1 MLFPIYGNP
10 MATINNVRDNVAF
23 VSTKGTKAF
32 AVLRHVNA
40 KELLGTRIFGQAGD
54 GLLQTALATF
64 VLFSPQRETDPRKI
78 ALAFGILLLPYSVV
92 GPFVGVF
99 IDRWSRRQI
108 LIRANLVRVV
118 TMVAI
123 AIVITQ
129 HSANRWLALL
139 VLVSLGVNRFVQ
151 AALSASLPHV
161 VASDDLVPANALF
174 PTLGTTAASISAA
187 LGIGAQK
194 VFSNSDTVNAV
205 LVVSG
210 ALMAGTA
217 SLVANRISP
226 RDVLG
231 PFIVESQMRE
241 EFRNTLRGLVS
252 GFRYMG
258 SSSRVLRSMFAVSFQ
273 RCAFGALTV
282 HALLLSRSTWH
293 TATNSDQAV
302 TDFGLCAGAAALGA
316 FTAAILSAFLLSD
329 RRGKSEQDQV
339 QQPQRQV
346 NLIFAMSLA
355 TVFAVVTT
363 VIGYRIGSLLSIC
376 LTAAALG
383 FAGQLLKIN
392 ADTTIQR
399 TIDDAHRGRVFS
411 IFDMMI
417 NVALVLG
424 ISSYALISS
433 LRDNI
438 NLGAMQSVV
447 LLIISSGLS
456 LLLLSDYKKSAKVSP
471 EV

>member
-1 MLFPIYGNP
+1 
-10 MATINNVRDNVAF
+10 
-23 VSTKGTKAF
+23 
-32 AVLRHVNA
+32 LRYVNA

-78 ALAFGILLLPYSVV
+78 AFAFGVLLLPYSVV

-118 TMVAI
+118 TMLAI

-174 PTLGTTAASISAA
+174 PTLGTTAASIAAA
-187 LGIGAQK
+187 LGIATQK
-194 VFSNSDTVNAV
+194 VFSNSDSVNAAIV
-205 LVVSG
+205 IAG
-210 ALMAGTA
+210 ALMAGAA
-217 SLVANRISP
+217 SLVASRISP

-231 PFIVESQMRE
+231 PFAIESQMRE
-241 EFRNTLRGLVS
+241 EFRNTIRGLVA
-252 GFRYMG
+252 GFKYMS
-258 SSSRVLRSMFAVSFQ
+258 SSSRVLLSMFAVAFQ

-282 HALLLSRSTWH
+282 HALLLSRSAWH
-293 TATNSDQAV
+293 TGASSDQAV

-316 FTAAILSAFLLSD
+316 FTAAILSTFLLSD
-329 RRGKSEQDQV
+329 RRDVADLDKGHP
-339 QQPQRQV
+339 PQRQV
-346 NLIFAMSLA
+346 NLIFAMAIA
-355 TVFAVVTT
+355 TVAAVIST
-363 VIGYRIGSLLSIC
+363 VLGYRIGSLLSIC
-376 LTAAALG
+376 VTAAVLG

-424 ISSYALISS
+424 ISSYALISVV
-433 LRDNI
+433 RDNV
-438 NLGAMQSVV
+438 NLGATQSVF
-447 LLIISSGLS
+447 LLLISSGLS
-456 LLLLSDYKKSAKVSP
+456 LLLLSDYRKSAKVIL
-471 EV
+471 EI

>member
-1 MLFPIYGNP
+1 M
-10 MATINNVRDNVAF
+10 AF
-23 VSTKGTKAF
+23 VGTRGTKSIR
-32 AVLRHVNA
+32 VLRYVNA

-78 ALAFGILLLPYSVV
+78 AFAFGVLLLPYSVV

-118 TMVAI
+118 TMLAI

-174 PTLGTTAASISAA
+174 PTLGTTAASIAAA
-187 LGIGAQK
+187 LGIATQK
-194 VFSNSDTVNAV
+194 VFSNSDSVNAAIV
-205 LVVSG
+205 IAG
-210 ALMAGTA
+210 ALMAGAA
-217 SLVANRISP
+217 SLVASRISP

-231 PFIVESQMRE
+231 PFAIESQMRE
-241 EFRNTLRGLVS
+241 EFRNTIRGLVA
-252 GFRYMG
+252 GFKYMS
-258 SSSRVLRSMFAVSFQ
+258 SSSRVLLSMFAVAFQ

-282 HALLLSRSTWH
+282 HALLLSRSAWH
-293 TATNSDQAV
+293 TGASSDQAV

-316 FTAAILSAFLLSD
+316 FTAAILSTFLLSD
-329 RRGKSEQDQV
+329 RRDVADLDKGHP
-339 QQPQRQV
+339 PQRQV
-346 NLIFAMSLA
+346 NLIFAMAIA
-355 TVFAVVTT
+355 TVAAVIST
-363 VIGYRIGSLLSIC
+363 VLGYRIGSLLSIC
-376 LTAAALG
+376 VTAAVLG

-424 ISSYALISS
+424 ISSYALISVV
-433 LRDNI
+433 RDNV
-438 NLGAMQSVV
+438 NLGATQSVF
-447 LLIISSGLS
+447 LLLISSGLS
-456 LLLLSDYKKSAKVSP
+456 LLLLSDYRKSAKVIL
-471 EV
+471 EI

>member
-1 MLFPIYGNP
+1 MSNKRTNSL
-10 MATINNVRDNVAF
+10 
-23 VSTKGTKAF
+23 
-32 AVLRHVNA
+32 AVLRHANA

-99 IDRWSRRQI
+99 IDRWSRRSI
-108 LIRANLVRVV
+108 LIRANLVRVA

-123 AIVITQ
+123 AFVITQ
-129 HSANRWLALL
+129 HSANRWLAIL
-139 VLVSLGVNRFVQ
+139 VLISLGVNRFVQ

-161 VASDDLVPANALF
+161 VESDDLVPANALF
-174 PTLGTTAASISAA
+174 PTLGTTAASLAA
-187 LGIGAQK
+187 AVGIATQK
-194 VFSNSDTVNAV
+194 VFSNTDSINAAIV
-205 LVVSG
+205 ILGS
-210 ALMAGTA
+210 LMAMTA
-217 SLVANRISP
+217 SFIASRVSP
-226 RDVLG
+226 KDVLG
-231 PFIVESQMRE
+231 PFVVESQMRE
-241 EFRNTLRGLVS
+241 EFKNAIRGLVA
-252 GFRYMG
+252 GFRYM
-258 SSSRVLRSMFAVSFQ
+258 SESSRVLRSMFAVAFQ

-293 TATNSDQAV
+293 TATSADQAV

-316 FTAAILSAFLLSD
+316 FTAAILSTFLLSD
-329 RRGKSEQDQV
+329 RRGTSPADQV
-339 QQPQRQV
+339 HTPQRQV
-346 NLIFAMSLA
+346 HLIFAMTLA
-355 TVFAVVTT
+355 TIFAVVTT
-363 VIGYRIGSLLSIC
+363 IVGYRIGSLLAIC
-376 LTAAALG
+376 ITAAVLG

-424 ISSYALISS
+424 ISTYALIDS
-433 LRDNI
+433 LRDNT
-438 NLGAMQSVV
+438 NVGALQSV
-447 LLIISSGLS
+447 
-456 LLLLSDYKKSAKVSP
+456 LLLTAAAALSFLLFRDYRKSSTP
-471 EV
+471 NPLN

>member
-1 MLFPIYGNP
+1 M
-10 MATINNVRDNVAF
+10 AF
-23 VSTKGTKAF
+23 VGTRGTKSIR
-32 AVLRHVNA
+32 VLRYVNA

-78 ALAFGILLLPYSVV
+78 AFAFGVLLLPYSVV

-118 TMVAI
+118 TMLAI

-174 PTLGTTAASISAA
+174 PTLGTTAASIAAA
-187 LGIGAQK
+187 LGIATQK
-194 VFSNSDTVNAV
+194 VFSNSDSVNAAIV
-205 LVVSG
+205 IAG
-210 ALMAGTA
+210 ALMAGAA
-217 SLVANRISP
+217 SLVASRISP

-231 PFIVESQMRE
+231 PFAIESQMRE
-241 EFRNTLRGLVS
+241 EFRNTIRGLVA
-252 GFRYMG
+252 GFKYMS
-258 SSSRVLRSMFAVSFQ
+258 SSSRVLLSMFAVAFQ

-282 HALLLSRSTWH
+282 HALLLSRSVWH
-293 TATNSDQAV
+293 TGASSDQAV

-316 FTAAILSAFLLSD
+316 FTAAILSTFLLSD
-329 RRGKSEQDQV
+329 RRDVADLDKEP
-339 QQPQRQV
+339 PQRQV
-346 NLIFAMSLA
+346 NLIFAMAIA
-355 TVFAVVTT
+355 TVAAVIAT
-363 VIGYRIGSLLSIC
+363 VLGYRIGSLLSIC
-376 LTAAALG
+376 VTAAVLG

-424 ISSYALISS
+424 ISSYALISVV
-433 LRDNI
+433 RDNV
-438 NLGAMQSVV
+438 NLGATQSVF
-447 LLIISSGLS
+447 LLLISSGLS
-456 LLLLSDYKKSAKVSP
+456 LLLLSDYRKSAKVIL
-471 EV
+471 EI